1 MQDLMLRF
9 TRHGRNGVDTITV
22 EIENL
27 IVSGWTGRDEAVL
40 RHHIEELSHLGVQ
53 APSEIPL
60 FYRMGARI
68 IDQAEHI
75 QVVGDD
81 TSGEVEPVIISLAD
95 GLWVGV
101 GSDHTDRKAEA
112 WSVALSKQLC
122 PKVLGPD
129 LWRFEDVQAHWDK
142 LELRSYATI
151 DGERV
156 LYQSGLAQAIRS
168 PRDLFDRAF
177 GQGASPPPGTAMFF
191 GTMPAIGGIRPAE
204 RFEIEMN
211 DPVLGRSITHGYDI
225 EALPLV
231 A

>member
-1 MQDLMLRF
+1 MLRF
-9 TRHGRNGVDTITV
+9 TRHGRNGVDTVTV

-27 IVSGWTGRDEAVL
+27 IVAGWTGRDEAAL
-40 RHHIEELSHLGVQ
+40 HHHIDELKALGVNP
-53 APSEIPL
+53 PSEIPL
-60 FYRMGARI
+60 FYRLGTRLL
-68 IDQAEHI
+68 DQGETI
-75 QVVGDD
+75 QVVGEE
-81 TSGEVEPVIISLAD
+81 TSGEVEPVIVSLAD

-122 PKVLGPD
+122 PKVLGPE
-129 LWRFEDVQAHWDK
+129 LWRFEDVADHWDR
-142 LELRSYATI
+142 LELRSHAII

-156 LYQSGLAQAIRS
+156 LYQSGKAAAIRK

-177 GQGASPPPGTAMFF
+177 GQGGNPPPGTAMFF

-204 RFEIEMN
+204 RFEIELI
-211 DPVLGRSITHGYDI
+211 DPVLGRGMMHGYDI
-225 EALPLV
+225 DSLPLV